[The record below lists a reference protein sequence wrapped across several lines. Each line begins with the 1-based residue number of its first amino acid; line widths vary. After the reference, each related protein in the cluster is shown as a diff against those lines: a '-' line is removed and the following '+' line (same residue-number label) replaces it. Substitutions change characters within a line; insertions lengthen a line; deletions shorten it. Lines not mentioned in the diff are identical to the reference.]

1 VQVKVNG
8 YMELIWAM
16 CIPGLCLGL
25 ANRTMR
31 GRSNAKT
38 VEWEEVSYKTV
49 SLNGCRRLETG
60 LFAKV
65 NLGEAYGVRG
75 AKRLALTESCRYFA

>member
-1 VQVKVNG
+1 MGNVYSG
-8 YMELIWAM
+8 PLLG
-16 CIPGLCLGL
+16 PGEPYYG
-25 ANRTMR
+25 